1 MTMKGKRILITGG
14 AGVVGSTIV
23 DQLVAAGA
31 AEVVVLDQFSRGR
44 PSNLA
49 WAQVNGNV
57 SVVHTDLR
65 DMEVL
70 AKAMDGIDVAMHQ
83 AAIRITQCAE
93 EPRLAIEVMVD
104 ATYNV
109 LEAAV
114 AAKVPRVVAA
124 SSAAVYGMAEQF
136 PTPETHHL
144 YANRTLYGACK
155 SFNEQL
161 LRSFNE
167 MYGLDYV
174 ALRYYN
180 VYGPRMAIR
189 GHTEVMIKWM
199 ERIAK
204 GIPPL
209 ILGDGTQTID
219 FVYVDDVAR
228 ANVAAADSEVTDEIF
243 NVASGTETS
252 LTDLALALARA
263 MGSDLMPEYGPER
276 AVNPV
281 SRRVGDPT
289 AAAERLGFRT
299 QVDLD
304 EGLRRLVDWWRA
316 ELAATPDEVR
326 V

>member
-1 MTMKGKRILITGG
+1 MNPSVGGKRFLITGG

-23 DQLVAAGA
+23 DQLVEAGA
-31 AEVVVLDQFSRGR
+31 AEVIVVDQFSRGR
-44 PSNLA
+44 PANLA
-49 WAQVNGNV
+49 WAQANGNITV
-57 SVVHTDLR
+57 IHNDLR
-65 DMEVL
+65 DTGL
-70 AKAMDGIDVAMHQ
+70 LTAAMAGVDVV
-83 AAIRITQCAE
+83 RITQCAD
-93 EPRLAIEVMVD
+93 EPRLALEVMVD
-104 ATYNV
+104 ATFNV

-114 AAKVPRVVAA
+114 AAGVPRLVAA

-136 PTPETHHL
+136 PTPEGHHL

-161 LRSFNE
+161 LRSFKE

-174 ALRYYN
+174 ALRYFN

-199 ERIAK
+199 ERIAA

-209 ILGDGTQTID
+209 ILGDGTTTVD

-228 ANVAAADSEVTDEIF
+228 ANVLAATSEVTDEVF

-252 LTDLALALARA
+252 LTDLAHGLARA
-263 MGSDLMPEYGPER
+263 MGSDLLPEYGPER

-281 SRRVGDPT
+281 PRRVGDPE
-289 AAAERLGFRT
+289 AAAKRLGFHT
-299 QVDLD
+299 EVGLD
-304 EGLRRLVDWWRA
+304 EGLRRLVEWWRA
-316 ELAATPDEVR
+316 EKALEVEA
-326 V
+326 VPA